1 MKTESEVGD
10 EGGMVIGE
18 ALKINTSLQEL
29 FLGGGVNTRRTKKKK
44 KRNNNGVN
52 EQETK

>member
-29 FLGGGVNTRRTKKKK
+29 SLGSGMNTRRTKK
-44 KRNNNGVN
+44 RVENGVN
-52 EQETK
+52 DQETK